1 MSGHSR
7 WAGIKHKKAI
17 TDSKKGKTFTKL
29 AREISVAAKAGGGNP
44 DHNARLRKAIEDARE
59 ANMPQDNVKKA
70 IQKGTGEIP
79 GVTYEEVRYEGYG
92 QGGVALLVDC
102 TTDSRNRTAPEIRKI
117 FSSHGGNM
125 AESGAVGWIFSSK
138 GYITVD
144 KKSAAEED
152 LLDLALEA
160 GAEDM
165 KTTDEDAYEIT
176 TAPHDF
182 EKVKAALKAKNIP
195 VSFAEVTLLPGTT
208 VPVTG
213 SQADQVLALVRDL
226 EDHDDVKT
234 VFANF
239 DIPKELLEKAG

>member
-7 WAGIKHKKAI
+7 WAGIKHKKAVI
-17 TDSKKGKTFTKL
+17 DSKRGKVFTKL
-29 AREISVAAKAGGGNP
+29 AREITVAAKAGGGNP
-44 DHNARLRKAIEDARE
+44 ENNARLRKAILDARE

-79 GVTYEEVRYEGYG
+79 GVNYEEIRYEGYG
-92 QGGVALLVDC
+92 AGGVAILVDV
-102 TTDSRNRTAPEIRKI
+102 TTDSRNRTGSEIRKI

-125 AESGAVGWIFSSK
+125 AESGAVGWIFSSR

-152 LLDLALEA
+152 LLNLALEA
-160 GAEDM
+160 GAQDL
-165 KTTDEDAYEIT
+165 KSTDEDAYEIT
-176 TAPHDF
+176 TAPTDF

-195 VSFAEVTLLPGTT
+195 ISFAEITLIPSTA
-208 VPVTG
+208 VPVSG
-213 SQADQVLALVRDL
+213 PQAEQVLALVREL
-226 EDHDDVKT
+226 EDHDDVQT

-239 DIPKELLEKAG
+239 DITKELLEKS